1 MIINE
6 GIGDKPTHVYKNLI
20 NLKFLFS
27 ILCLIVLLIIWQ
39 TYDNNIFIGLK
50 MTAEYGDKEYKGA
63 WRWIFSSLIIFSVF
77 IGFDLLIQ
85 ITGVTYNFYRLN
97 AINLSLKIF
106 ELFLLSLFFLDSW
119 HYIILLYI
127 FFFTQFFCTI
137 LEVSA
142 IVISLCITF
151 KKYNRIRNFE
161 VKSRYQ

>member
-27 ILCLIVLLIIWQ
+27 ILCLIVLLIISQ
-39 TYDNNIFIGLK
+39 TFDNNIFIGLN
-50 MTAEYGDKEYKGA
+50 MTAEYGDKDYKAA
-63 WRWIFSSLIIFSVF
+63 WRWIVSSLIIFGVF
-77 IGFDLLIQ
+77 LGVDLLIQ

-97 AINLSLKIF
+97 SINLSLKIF

-127 FFFTQFFCTI
+127 FIFTQLFCTV

-142 IVISLCITF
+142 IITNFFSTF
-151 KKYNRIRNFE
+151 KKYNKIRNFE
-161 VKSRYQ
+161 VKSKYQ

>member
-27 ILCLIVLLIIWQ
+27 ILCLIVLLVIWL

-50 MTAEYGDKEYKGA
+50 MTAEYNDSDYKKA
-63 WRWIFSSLIIFSVF
+63 WKWIFSSLIIFVVF
-77 IGFDLLIQ
+77 LAFDLGIQ

-97 AINLSLKIF
+97 AINLSIKIF
-106 ELFLLSLFFLDSW
+106 ELFLLVLFFLDSW

-137 LEVSA
+137 LEVFSL
-142 IVISLCITF
+142 IYSLCSTF
-151 KKYNRIRNFE
+151 KKYNKIRNFE